1 MPRCAKKV
9 LIRLIAVARLQIHA
23 SSSREAL
30 SLFTYI
36 QVGWHNFSDG
46 A

>member
-9 LIRLIAVARLQIHA
+9 LIRLIVVARLQIHA
-23 SSSREAL
+23 SNGREAL
-30 SLFTYI
+30 SLSL